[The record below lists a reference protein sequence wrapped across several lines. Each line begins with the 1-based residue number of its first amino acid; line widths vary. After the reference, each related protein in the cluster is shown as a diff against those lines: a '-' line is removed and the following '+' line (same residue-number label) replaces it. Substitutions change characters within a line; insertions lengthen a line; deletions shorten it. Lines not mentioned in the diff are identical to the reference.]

1 MLLKSLFERTP
12 ADLVFAKLGIV
23 WSKTMVGKGWTE
35 DGCESPAYVVAEGET
50 ELARAMIWH
59 EVALNTEVATSDA
72 KANRIQFLVVC

>member
-1 MLLKSLFERTP
+1 
-12 ADLVFAKLGIV
+12 
-23 WSKTMVGKGWTE
+23 MVGKGWTE